1 MERCD
6 TFESVCASESQFIC
20 LGQWR
25 KTEGNSE
32 WNVALTNGSG
42 VHYQWV
48 SYLSVVSNQ
57 RLMSALLME

>member
-20 LGQWR
+20 FGQWR
-25 KTEGNSE
+25 EYAGESSE
-32 WNVALTNGSG
+32 WKLALTNGSG

-48 SYLSVVSNQ
+48 GYTVLTTSTETL
-57 RLMSALLME
+57 